1 MKKFIKHVTCDVII
15 WCAML
20 LTAFGNEPF
29 KTYATNGLSFWFALV
44 FFLSVVVLLVGA
56 KFGEK
61 LVESGEY
68 KSRCN
73 YHCNYAVISTI
84 AEVIFAAS
92 MGWFWF
98 ATVMVVNSFA
108 AGYYRHH
115 AEKALSESI
124 ATTE

>member
-1 MKKFIKHVTCDVII
+1 MEKFIKHVVKDIVI
-15 WCAML
+15 WCVML
-20 LTAFGNEPF
+20 LTAFGDEPF

-44 FFLSVVVLLVGA
+44 FFLSIVALLVGA

-68 KSRCN
+68 KSRSS
-73 YHCNYAVISTI
+73 YHRIYARISTI
-84 AEVIFAAS
+84 VEVMFAAS

-115 AEKALSESI
+115 AEKALSTI
-124 ATTE
+124 NTND